1 MKTKYIIGII
11 GMMLLFCS
19 CEKENEVPPYQKT
32 LNSSYVMPKPVALTA
47 EERAWLN
54 DLREEYNNAIKDQ

>member
-1 MKTKYIIGII
+1 MIIKYMIGII
-11 GMMLLFCS
+11 GMIFLFCS

-47 EERAWLN
+47 EERTWLN
-54 DLREEYNNAIKDQ
+54 DLREEYNNAIKGQ

>member
-1 MKTKYIIGII
+1 MIIKYMIGII
-11 GMMLLFCS
+11 GVIFLFCS

-47 EERAWLN
+47 EERTWLN
-54 DLREEYNNAIKDQ
+54 DLREEYNNAIKGQ